1 MCRRD
6 RAVKVTLLGPTF
18 PFRGGIAHHTTLLY
32 RAFAAEHT
40 ARLVSFKRQYP
51 RRLFPGPTDRDA
63 SAAALQV
70 PETEYRL
77 DPLGP
82 WTWEATARA
91 ITANAPDLLV
101 VPWWVT
107 YWAPSI
113 GTVARRA
120 RRLAPAMRLA
130 FLCHNVVPHE
140 HAPFA
145 RALTRWALAPGHAYV
160 AHARPQAEAL
170 RALLPGAVVR
180 VYPHPLYDMFAGA
193 EGPSRA
199 EARAALGLPA
209 EAPVALFFGFV
220 RPYKGLDDLLAA
232 LARARAQ
239 GLDLR
244 LVVAGEFWDD
254 VAQCRARAAE
264 LGVAEAAVITD
275 RYIPNEEVPRY
286 FAAADVVALP
296 YREATQSGIAAMAY
310 GFGRPVI
317 ATTAGGLGDA
327 VVEGVTGLLVPPSDP
342 AALAAALVRFFREGW
357 GERLAEGVARH
368 RAEISWEGLVGVF
381 EDICA
386 TAHRPPP

>member
-1 MCRRD
+1 M
-6 RAVKVTLLGPTF
+6 KVTLLGPTF

-32 RAFAAEHT
+32 RAFAAGHT

-51 RRLFPGPTDRDA
+51 RWLFPGQGDRDA
-63 SAAALQV
+63 SAAALHV
-70 PETEYRL
+70 PEAEYLL
-77 DPLGP
+77 DPLAP
-82 WTWEATARA
+82 WTWETTARA
-91 ITANAPDLLV
+91 IAAGAPDLLV
-101 VPWWVT
+101 VPWWVI

-113 GTVARRA
+113 GAVARYA
-120 RRLAPAMRLA
+120 RRLAPAMRVA

-140 HAPFA
+140 RAPFA

-170 RALLPGAVVR
+170 GALLPGAEVR

-193 EGPSRA
+193 EGPSPA

-209 EAPVALFFGFV
+209 GAPVALFFGFV

-239 GLDLR
+239 GLDLH

-254 VAQCRARAAE
+254 VARCRARAAD
-264 LGVAEAAVITD
+264 LGVAEATVIID

-286 FAAADVVALP
+286 YAAADVVVLP

-317 ATTAGGLGDA
+317 ATTAGGLADA
-327 VVEGVTGLLVPPSDP
+327 VIDGVTGLLVPPADP
-342 AALAAALVRFFREGW
+342 EALAAALVRFFREGW
-357 GERLAEGVARH
+357 GARLAGGVAKH
-368 RAEISWEGLVGVF
+368 RAEISWEGLVRVF

-386 TAHRPPP
+386 TAHRSHA